1 MDSTRLGPRGRG
13 MMRANL
19 HRNNKSLSGG
29 LQPTNTQHSEQH
41 VAHTECR
48 GPSYA
53 ASPPPRGWPTLQLQA
68 HHHAHVY
75 TRVSPKHAARADKR
89 RARHTCGGGMD
100 RCARHV
106 PKQRPR
112 AVGEPVDPRWD
123 AAAAEQEA
131 KLVGKV
137 IAVAVEQVIGV
148 ARPLAL
154 HRPNEAREF
163 SRPHSRGADLDG
175 RVQLWLTRTSLAG
188 QARARCGQAARP
200 LPPHACPPHG
210 AATKGV
216 LDPIHDDARVE
227 DTAAD
232 CGEREPR

>member
-1 MDSTRLGPRGRG
+1 MD
-13 MMRANL
+13 
-19 HRNNKSLSGG
+19 
-29 LQPTNTQHSEQH
+29 
-41 VAHTECR
+41 C
-48 GPSYA
+48 
-53 ASPPPRGWPTLQLQA
+53 
-68 HHHAHVY
+68 
-75 TRVSPKHAARADKR
+75 
-89 RARHTCGGGMD
+89 
-100 RCARHV
+100 CARHV
-106 PKQRPR
+106 PKQGPR

-163 SRPHSRGADLDG
+163 SWPHSRGADLDG

-227 DTAAD
+227 DTTAD